1 MQARRQRRL
10 ANVQL
15 ARRFRKSGEL
25 VAHSWC
31 RTPLIGLGWVCPDP
45 RGGRVEMDE
54 MVAFG
59 PEKYW
64 VFNPGGEL
72 PATLS
77 TGTSDGRKKYLDS
90 VAAAVRAW

>member
-1 MQARRQRRL
+1 
-10 ANVQL
+10 
-15 ARRFRKSGEL
+15 
-25 VAHSWC
+25 
-31 RTPLIGLGWVCPDP
+31 
-45 RGGRVEMDE
+45 

-59 PEKYW
+59 PEKYG

-72 PATLS
+72 PATLR